1 MLKTALKP
9 QWILAL
15 LGALLVAS
23 GFVLLSQWQFN
34 RSQSAAPPPPST
46 TETAVPLTGHIR
58 PHEEMMGF
66 QADQI
71 VTASGRFLPGKQ
83 VLVRDRLQQGEKGF
97 WVVAP
102 FAVDG
107 APEGETIAVVR
118 GWQADASA
126 PRDAPSGQLDLTGR
140 LLPTESPIEEPVS
153 GALGAVSAAQLINL
167 WDVPAY
173 SGFVVAFGV
182 ATEAG
187 ADAGAATTGLEPV
200 HVGPQPQ
207 EQQINW
213 LNVFYGIEWFVF
225 AGFAVFLWYR
235 LVADDYRR
243 QQEDLEDAAAALRST
258 EAPDAPAQDTQ
269 QTIPEKEQ
277 A

>member
-58 PHEEMMGF
+58 PHEEMTGA

-71 VTASGRFLPGKQ
+71 VTADGHFLPGKQ

-97 WVVAP
+97 WIVAP

-107 APEGETIAVVR
+107 APDGETIAVVR
-118 GWQADASA
+118 GWQADAST
-126 PRDAPSGQLDLTGR
+126 PQDAPAGQLELTGR
-140 LLPTESPIEEPVS
+140 LLPTESPLDES
-153 GALGAVSAAQLINL
+153 AAGALGAVSTAQLINL

-173 SGFVVAFGV
+173 SGFVAAFDV

-200 HVGPQPQ
+200 YVGPQPQ

-213 LNVFYGIEWFVF
+213 LNVFYGIEWVVF

-243 QQEDLEDAAAALRST
+243 QQEDLEDAAEALRGT
-258 EAPDAPAQDTQ
+258 QVQDTQ

>member
-1 MLKTALKP
+1 M
-9 QWILAL
+9 
-15 LGALLVAS
+15 
-23 GFVLLSQWQFN
+23 
-34 RSQSAAPPPPST
+34 
-46 TETAVPLTGHIR
+46 
-58 PHEEMMGF
+58 
-66 QADQI
+66 
-71 VTASGRFLPGKQ
+71 
-83 VLVRDRLQQGEKGF
+83 
-97 WVVAP
+97 
-102 FAVDG
+102 DG
-107 APEGETIAVVR
+107 APKGEAIAVVR
-118 GWQADASA
+118 GWQADAST
-126 PRDAPSGQLDLTGR
+126 PRDAPAGQLDLTGR
-140 LLPTESPIEEPVS
+140 LLPTESPLEEPVT
-153 GALGAVSAAQLINL
+153 GALGAVSTAQLINV

-187 ADAGAATTGLEPV
+187 ADAGAASTGLEPV
-200 HVGPQPQ
+200 YVGPQPQ

-243 QQEDLEDAAAALRST
+243 QQEDLEDAAAALRS
-258 EAPDAPAQDTQ
+258 AQGQDTQ

>member
-1 MLKTALKP
+1 VLKTALKP
-9 QWILAL
+9 RWILAL

-34 RSQSAAPPPPST
+34 RSQTAAPPPVST
-46 TETAVPLTGHIR
+46 TESPVPLTGHIK
-58 PHEEMMGF
+58 PLEEMMGT

-107 APEGETIAVVR
+107 APDGETIAVVR
-118 GWQADASA
+118 GWQADAAA
-126 PRDAPSGQLDLTGR
+126 PQAAPAGQLDLAGR
-140 LLPTESPIEEPVS
+140 LLAAGRIHDGPARRALHRPVDQP
-153 GALGAVSAAQLINL
+153 LGRAGLQRVRRRLRRRHRRRGRRRGRQHGPAPRVRRPPAAGTADQLAERVL
-167 WDVPAY
+167 R
-173 SGFVVAFGV
+173 
-182 ATEAG
+182 
-187 ADAGAATTGLEPV
+187 
-200 HVGPQPQ
+200 HR
-207 EQQINW
+207 
-213 LNVFYGIEWFVF
+213 
-225 AGFAVFLWYR
+225 FLWYR

-243 QQEDLEDAAAALRST
+243 QQEDLEDAAAALRS
-258 EAPDAPAQDTQ
+258 AQVQETQ